1 MIFHSE
7 FKMIPRRQGESSGGV
22 YENTLSML
30 TTQPTQVGLEYGMES
45 AYDAASRRTTRTLPN
60 GTTTTYNY
68 DNDSR
73 LTAITTTKDTNTI
86 DSTTYTLDGV
96 GNRLTKAQPQ
106 QSITTS
112 YAYDDIYR
120 LTQANPTGGSYL
132 PEAYTYDQVGNRL
145 TTINDQ
151 IPTNNETTTYT
162 YDDENR
168 LTGVQITSNN
178 LTRQINFSYDPF
190 GRRIKKTV
198 SPSGGGVGEE
208 TTTYVYD
215 NHHIILEYDN
225 SNNVKTRYTHGPTI
239 DEPLAIEIKGTT
251 TFTPYYYHADG
262 LGSII
267 VLTDTSGNIVQRY
280 EYDSFGNQVIT
291 TNGNISQPYT
301 FTSREYDT
309 ETEMYFYR
317 ARYYDSKVGRFVTKD
332 PIGFD
337 GGINQYVYVLNN
349 PMNRTDPD
357 GLYSGPCGNAKCTWV
372 SDYPVGFNFT
382 DPCDK
387 HDKCYDCKGKQE
399 GKTKAQC
406 DREFLVNMMK
416 KCTEYSIL
424 YSTCTSVALY
434 YYAAVVAFGND
445 DFNNARRNCCNN

>member
-145 TTINDQ
+145 TGVNEQ

-168 LTGVQITSNN
+168 LTGVEITDGSGMRR
-178 LTRQINFSYDPF
+178 TYAFAYDPF

-198 SPSGGGVGEE
+198 SPSGGTVGRLSEGAGEE
-208 TTTYVYD
+208 ATYFYD
-215 NHHIILEYDN
+215 NQNIILEYN
-225 SNNVKTRYTHGPTI
+225 TNKSN
-239 DEPLAIEIKGTT
+239 
-251 TFTPYYYHADG
+251 
-262 LGSII
+262 
-267 VLTDTSGNIVQRY
+267 
-280 EYDSFGNQVIT
+280 
-291 TNGNISQPYT
+291 
-301 FTSREYDT
+301 
-309 ETEMYFYR
+309 
-317 ARYYDSKVGRFVTKD
+317 
-332 PIGFD
+332 
-337 GGINQYVYVLNN
+337 
-349 PMNRTDPD
+349 
-357 GLYSGPCGNAKCTWV
+357 
-372 SDYPVGFNFT
+372 
-382 DPCDK
+382 
-387 HDKCYDCKGKQE
+387 
-399 GKTKAQC
+399 
-406 DREFLVNMMK
+406 
-416 KCTEYSIL
+416 
-424 YSTCTSVALY
+424 
-434 YYAAVVAFGND
+434 
-445 DFNNARRNCCNN
+445 